1 MQALRYLEHILIYIP
16 LLVFARNCKFLVQRV
31 AAFFPF
37 HCTLPPLLSP
47 RTCTNVCFV
56 NFETSRRRLLSLSL
70 SSTVSLSH
78 NLLSHNHTL
87 SLSFSFWLA
96 LFIALLVLFIASR
109 TGHTRGNSS
118 SSVSNLPRLSN
129 RTLEGGY
136 PRATCGE
143 AHQVSSRRQ
152 RPKPPFPPHS
162 ECNSIC
168 LFFLCTAEAYR
179 ISCIT

>member
-1 MQALRYLEHILIYIP
+1 MIFRAHFDLYSTFSL
-16 LLVFARNCKFLVQRV
+16 
-31 AAFFPF
+31 
-37 HCTLPPLLSP
+37 CTKLQIFST
-47 RTCTNVCFV
+47 TC
-56 NFETSRRRLLSLSL
+56 RRLLSLPLYTSTSPL
-70 SSTVSLSH
+70 SSNVHKRLFCQFWNVKTALALTLCLSLLAH
-78 NLLSHNHTL
+78 NILSHNHTL
-87 SLSFSFWLA
+87 PLSFSFWPA
-96 LFIALLVLFIASR
+96 LFIALLVLFVASP

-118 SSVSNLPRLSN
+118 SSVSNLPWLSN

-143 AHQVSSRRQ
+143 AHQVSKRRR
-152 RPKPPFPPHS
+152 RPKSPFTPHS

>member
-1 MQALRYLEHILIYIP
+1 MSPPSFPSTVHFHLSSLHEPAQTFVLSILKRQDG
-16 LLVFARNCKFLVQRV
+16 AC
-31 AAFFPF
+31 
-37 HCTLPPLLSP
+37 
-47 RTCTNVCFV
+47 
-56 NFETSRRRLLSLSL
+56 SLSL